1 MKKSQNEKNVSV
13 FDSKK
18 TKRKKIILVTL
29 ITLLL
34 LPILILGISIG
45 IFEAWANGVNLDES
59 LLPTQTA
66 LPVFYDSLGEKID
79 VQGESYLAPEDIPT
93 DLKNAFV
100 ALEDKRFYSHKG
112 YDPVRIVGALVS
124 NAKSKS
130 VKEGASTITQQ
141 LVKNTHLTQEKTVKR
156 KLKEIAIAKKLEKE
170 YTKDEILAMYL
181 SVIYFGNGAYGVKDA
196 GKLYFSKDVGDL
208 SLAECATLAGIVKNP
223 KKYSPLSNPDDCKQ
237 RRNLVLSVMQKEGYL
252 SKNEYD
258 NALGQPLN
266 VNVSREN
273 VDYLATYVKKA
284 GAEACKKLGIT
295 QYQLN
300 NSGYD
305 IYTNLDSDLQKA
317 IVKIGKDDY
326 YRESDD
332 VNRAIIVIDNLT
344 HEVVASYSSVPYE
357 IKAQAGS
364 VLKPIA
370 VFAPAIDQNLV
381 TLSTPIIDEKVAYSG
396 YSPRNFNDKYYGDT
410 TIEEGIKKSMNS
422 VALKTMSY
430 VGLDKSAEYISN
442 FGVNLEYSDKN
453 MALALGATA
462 NGVSPYEVA
471 KAYSVFASGGNKFD
485 DTLID
490 FISKDSRKV
499 FVRNDVSNCVIKR
512 ATADIMTYALCDTA
526 NDGTARTLSALP
538 FQVAAKT
545 GTAQRNDTSN
555 SDAWCASFNQEYTV
569 VVWHGSEKGMNEKG
583 GGLPAKQCLAVWKA
597 IADRYTL
604 SQDFEYS
611 DDVTLCDVDE
621 YATKKNKTVMLAS
634 ENTPIEYRKQCIF
647 SKDLLPASSF
657 EFEKINS
664 FDFDIRLDGKTVEI
678 VFDSEP
684 IYEYH
689 VFKNQFDIEEL
700 VCVINGNDDTIR
712 FTDTLVF
719 PSPCTYKVRCAIK
732 NNQNVNLEVERTV
745 YPDYSD
751 FYYD

>member
-1 MKKSQNEKNVSV
+1 MYG
-13 FDSKK
+13 DGGPDY
-18 TKRKKIILVTL
+18 TL
-29 ITLLL
+29 PLELD
-34 LPILILGISIG
+34 LPRH
-45 IFEAWANGVNLDES
+45 
-59 LLPTQTA
+59 
-66 LPVFYDSLGEKID
+66 YH
-79 VQGESYLAPEDIPT
+79 Y
-93 DLKNAFV
+93 
-100 ALEDKRFYSHKG
+100 R
-112 YDPVRIVGALVS
+112 GAL
-124 NAKSKS
+124 A
-130 VKEGASTITQQ
+130 A
-141 LVKNTHLTQEKTVKR
+141 
-156 KLKEIAIAKKLEKE
+156 A
-170 YTKDEILAMYL
+170 
-181 SVIYFGNGAYGVKDA
+181 
-196 GKLYFSKDVGDL
+196 
-208 SLAECATLAGIVKNP
+208 
-223 KKYSPLSNPDDCKQ
+223 
-237 RRNLVLSVMQKEGYL
+237 
-252 SKNEYD
+252 
-258 NALGQPLN
+258 
-266 VNVSREN
+266 
-273 VDYLATYVKKA
+273 
-284 GAEACKKLGIT
+284 
-295 QYQLN
+295 
-300 NSGYD
+300 
-305 IYTNLDSDLQKA
+305 
-317 IVKIGKDDY
+317 
-326 YRESDD
+326 RESDD

-344 HEVVASYSSVPYE
+344 HEIVASYSSVPYE

-381 TLSTPIIDEKVAYSG
+381 TLSTPIIDEKVEYSG
-396 YSPRNFNDKYYGDT
+396 YSPRNFNDKYYGET

-422 VALKTMSY
+422 VALKTISY
-430 VGLDKSAEYISN
+430 VGLNKSAQYISN
-442 FGVNLEYSDKN
+442 FGINIEYSDKN

-512 ATADIMTYALCDTA
+512 ATADIMTYALCDTV
-526 NDGTARTLSALP
+526 NDGTARTLSTLP

-545 GTAQRNDTSN
+545 GTAQRNDTCN

-583 GGLPAKQCLAVWKA
+583 GGLPAKQCLAVWNE

-604 SQDFEYS
+604 SQNFEYS

-621 YATKKNKTVMLAS
+621 YATKKNKTVMIAS

-664 FDFDIRLDGKTVEI
+664 FDFDIRLDGKTVEMI
-678 VFDSEP
+678 FDSEP

-689 VFKNQFDIEEL
+689 VFKNQFGSEEL
-700 VCVINGNDDTIR
+700 VCVINGNGDTIR